1 MEHFYEFGPARVR
14 FRDFPRNG
22 SWPFWE
28 WKAEPWT
35 AAAGDAH
42 LEVLYE
48 PKRFAKAGE
57 MMHEECTPSCHRAYF
72 IQPDGGLLWQHTD
85 LPSGRVQLQMV
96 LEADGTHLYLTR
108 DETQTCGLASFEA
121 LTFLMF
127 YAFLS
132 RGVLTLHGALVE
144 QEGRGFCIC
153 APSGMGKTTHARLW
167 RDHRNALILNSDRT
181 TCFLDGKQWIAFGTP
196 WCGTGGEA
204 INRKVPLVA
213 VVILNRGKCDRV
225 SPATGEALLNLVL
238 PNLAYP
244 VRTEA
249 TTLLMLELLDR
260 LLDQVPVLRMECMPR
275 ESAVEALENALKE
288 YGYAKD

>member
-1 MEHFYEFGPARVR
+1 MDRFYQIGPARVC
-14 FRDFPRNG
+14 FRGFPHHG
-22 SWPFWE
+22 DWPFWE
-28 WKAEPWT
+28 WKPEPWSAEEAKADLEILYDPAPT
-35 AAAGDAH
+35 VKA
-42 LEVLYE
+42 EVLLS
-48 PKRFAKAGE
+48 
-57 MMHEECTPSCHRAYF
+57 EERTSSCHRAYF
-72 IQPDGGLLWQHTD
+72 LQSDGGLLWQHTD
-85 LPSGRVQLQMV
+85 LPSGKVRLQLVLDAEGNCLRVIRDDT
-96 LEADGTHLYLTR
+96 ETH
-108 DETQTCGLASFEA
+108 GIAAFEA
-121 LTFLMF
+121 LTFLVF
-127 YAFLS
+127 YAMLY

-181 TCFLDGKQWIAFGTP
+181 TCFFDGKQWIAFGTP

-225 SPATGEALLNLVL
+225 SLATGEALLNLVL
-238 PNLAYP
+238 PNLTYP

-260 LLDQVPVLRMECMPR
+260 LLDQVPVLTMECTPR